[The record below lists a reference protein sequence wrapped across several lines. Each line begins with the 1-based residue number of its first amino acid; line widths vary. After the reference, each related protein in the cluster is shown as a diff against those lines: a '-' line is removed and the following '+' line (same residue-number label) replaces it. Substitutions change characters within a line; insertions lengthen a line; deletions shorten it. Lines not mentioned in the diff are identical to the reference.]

1 MEEKAQEYY
10 TLITGASEGIGKAM
24 AYECGKRGMNL
35 VLTSLPGPGLK
46 NVADIIIKQFGVKV
60 ITLEKDLTAP
70 EAPKEIYTWVKN
82 QNLKVNM
89 LINNAGKG
97 CLGPFD
103 HFSYEFYYKMM
114 QLNMVSLVLLSRL
127 FIPEMKSYP
136 QSYILNLG
144 SVASFYP
151 IPYKVIYAASKGF
164 VYSFSR
170 ALREELKHTS
180 VHVSVLCAGSVIT
193 SPEVLKRIR
202 KSGFFGK
209 ASSIRPAKLAQYTI
223 TKLLAKK
230 PVIIPGRFN
239 MLFIFLNKLL
249 PSSYKQSFLARKFNN
264 GTVGGDIK
272 TKE

>member
-24 AYECGKRGMNL
+24 AYECGKRRMNL
-35 VLTSLPGPGLK
+35 ILTSLPGPGLQ

-60 ITLEKDLTAP
+60 ITLEKDLTSR
-70 EAPKEIYTWVKN
+70 EAPKEIYNWVKKRD
-82 QNLKVNM
+82 LKVNM

-103 HFSYEFYYKMM
+103 HFSYEFYNNMM
-114 QLNMVSLVLLSRL
+114 QLNMISLVLLTRL

-144 SVASFYP
+144 SIASFYP
-151 IPYKVIYAASKGF
+151 MPYKVIYAASKVF

-170 ALREELKHTS
+170 ALREELKNTS
-180 VHVSVLCAGSVIT
+180 VHVSVLCAGPVIT
-193 SPEVLKRIR
+193 SPEVLVRIR

-209 ASSIRPAKLAQYTI
+209 ASAWKPSKLAHYAI
-223 TKLLAKK
+223 KKLLEKR
-230 PVIIPGRFN
+230 PVIIPGRIN
-239 MLFIFLNKLL
+239 MLFILLNKFL
-249 PSSYKQSFLARKFNN
+249 PTSYKQSFLARKFNN

-272 TKE
+272 IEE